1 MGAVVCQQS
10 WQMFGKGRVTGECA
24 SDRLRSGMTRAGGRG
39 MKTRLGRVEAGDK
52 PAELFHVMLR
62 GCRAGA
68 LVQDEEDRR
77 KMIASI
83 ESMLF
88 WCGGRVYGCRCEADR
103 LDLLLEPVHV
113 SPGGMMRYV
122 TVSYAL
128 YLNRARGHR
137 GRVFRPL
144 QVFLL
149 QRAFRTEFVLWL
161 HRPLVGAG
169 WSADAAYLEPQRMR
183 WVDSGSVLEDLG
195 RGPGARRQYRTL
207 RARGIEVELA
217 AAFGSSRDSLSHV
230 HTAVRPAQTMGKRR
244 QRALLRSVI
253 RHVTQHESVGLE
265 ELASRSRARRLCRAR
280 CLVALAA
287 VRCGV
292 ALTTIADALGR
303 DGSTLEEAVL
313 RQRAHDP
320 RGLLSAV
327 EAIVAAMAAEET
339 DLTETAGPQAG
350 DESGAESASDEPDQ
364 DTAPPHGK
372 GRSEEG

>member
-1 MGAVVCQQS
+1 
-10 WQMFGKGRVTGECA
+10 MFGKGSVTGERA
-24 SDRLRSGMTRAGGRG
+24 SDLLGNGVTRAGGRG
-39 MKTRLGRVEAGDK
+39 MKTRRGRVGPVDK

-62 GCRAGA
+62 GCRAES
-68 LVQDEEDRR
+68 LVQDEEERR
-77 KMIASI
+77 KMIGSI

-113 SPGGMMRYV
+113 PPGGMMRYV

-128 YLNRARGHR
+128 YLNRARGRR
-137 GRVFRPL
+137 GQVFRPL

-161 HRPLVGAG
+161 HRPLAGAG
-169 WSADAAYLEPQRMR
+169 WSADAAYLEPQRMP
-183 WVDSGSVLEDLG
+183 WVDSESVLEELG
-195 RGPGARRQYRTL
+195 RGPGARRQYRAL
-207 RARGIEVELA
+207 RARGIEEELA
-217 AAFGSSRDSLSHV
+217 AAFESARDTLSHV
-230 HTAVRPAQTMGKRR
+230 HTAVRPARTMRKRR
-244 QRALLRSVI
+244 QHALLRSVI
-253 RHVTQHESVGLE
+253 RHVAQHESVALE

-292 ALTTIADALGR
+292 ALTTIADVLGR

-320 RGLLSAV
+320 SGLLSAV
-327 EAIVAAMAAEET
+327 EAIVAAMAAEEA
-339 DLTETAGPQAG
+339 DLIEADGQEAGE
-350 DESGAESASDEPDQ
+350 ESGAESASDEVDP
-364 DTAPPHGK
+364 DTAPQGK
-372 GRSEEG
+372 DRSEEG